1 MGGYESE
8 EDAPD
13 EDEPVAP
20 PRAFRILWECLSQ
33 LITHDSCVF
42 LRRLEQEATSN
53 GTNSYLI
60 TSTHT
65 SDLEASR
72 SNGFM
77 VMLRMSMSR
86 ALNELKQPVDLRRT
100 AEQRLQGCT
109 YLQFFSACRQVRNQ
123 SVAGFDL
130 RFAGNCA
137 VPS

>member
-100 AEQRLQGCT
+100 AEQMLQGW
-109 YLQFFSACRQVRNQ
+109 YLPSIFLGQVRNQ